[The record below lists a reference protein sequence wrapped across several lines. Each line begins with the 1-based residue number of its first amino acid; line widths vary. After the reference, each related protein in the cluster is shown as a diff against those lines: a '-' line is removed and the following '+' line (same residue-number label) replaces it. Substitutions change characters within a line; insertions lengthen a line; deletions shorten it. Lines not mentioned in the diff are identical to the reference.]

1 MKRKFIT
8 ILMAIC
14 MTVVY
19 MPSIAFAEGFNTDS
33 DRLNNSGVDDWGD
46 DVGDDAMAINY
57 TYVLEN
63 AEEGEVLPDEVW
75 ATLPEDL
82 NDEGFPKVYT
92 EGDIAIPDEPS
103 QSQVEVND
111 VTYVFIGWDKQSDTF
126 TDTSVLFTG
135 TWQKVTT

>member
-19 MPSIAFAEGFNTDS
+19 MPSTAFAEGFNTDS
-33 DRLNNSGVDDWGD
+33 DRLNNS
-46 DVGDDAMAINY
+46 
-57 TYVLEN
+57 
-63 AEEGEVLPDEVW
+63 EVV
-75 ATLPEDL
+75 EDL
-82 NDEGFPKVYT
+82 DDEGFPKVYT
-92 EGDIAIPDEPS
+92 EGDTAIPDEPS

-126 TDTSVLFTG
+126 TDTSILFTG